1 MLKKPYAF
9 RKKINLDEI
18 IAKDV
23 KNEKIYSP
31 RLTSRCFRHTRETF
45 HREKTIH
52 GNQKRKTW
60 SRILSNTGFTLSV
73 FTPPAPKS

>member
-1 MLKKPYAF
+1 MHSE
-9 RKKINLDEI
+9 KKINLDEI
-18 IAKDV
+18 IAKNV

-52 GNQKRKTW
+52 GNQKRKT
-60 SRILSNTGFTLSV
+60 
-73 FTPPAPKS
+73 